1 MEIHQSA
8 LDHRHQDMLE
18 NTTNTCSSDL
28 DILNQDLQ
36 QTHEVNDRQRERPH
50 SPIEILFREH
60 PMLND

>member
-36 QTHEVNDRQRERPH
+36 QTHEVNDRRSEQFH
-50 SPIEILFREH
+50 SLIEILSREH

>member
-36 QTHEVNDRQRERPH
+36 QTHEVNDRRSEQFH
-50 SPIEILFREH
+50 AFI
-60 PMLND
+60 D